1 MCKRSFIRFASG
13 DGPGAWVS
21 GRRRHWRLLS
31 FDWLIG
37 APPTNIDT
45 KLSRSRSGLSLFRV
59 VFQIDTSKNS
69 RHHHSIAT
77 SRSRSRFDGTLIKEF
92 ADPKIFL
99 VTNGQLSWVTSPSSM
114 DNRCL
119 PWRHV
124 RTVPNAALA
133 SLPRGP
139 DLN

>member
-13 DGPGAWVS
+13 DGPGALVS

-59 VFQIDTSKNS
+59 VFQIDTSKTHDIITVLQHQDRAADSTEPSLRNS
-69 RHHHSIAT
+69 
-77 SRSRSRFDGTLIKEF
+77 LIRKYF
-92 ADPKIFL
+92 
-99 VTNGQLSWVTSPSSM
+99 W
-114 DNRCL
+114 
-119 PWRHV
+119 
-124 RTVPNAALA
+124 
-133 SLPRGP
+133 
-139 DLN
+139 